1 MNCCTRQDP
10 AGFLLIVSTHVA
22 AVICKLLWAWKPTM
36 ASFTCIL
43 PLLRWLGQPGAH
55 RLLCLPICSL
65 DLRKW
70 LRAPR
75 GLRWELSGL
84 QDSRPHNGI
93 VTPFAFYGK
102 KQFTRQS
109 RLKRRH
115 EFLMG
120 GVPCVFRGIKNG
132 QWPCWHR
139 NSPSPPLML
148 FSRPRPTL
156 LSDSIHSSLPM
167 SCSVTVGASLLST
180 LWSLPS
186 PHW

>member
-1 MNCCTRQDP
+1 MNCYTRQDP
-10 AGFLLIVSTHVA
+10 ARFLLIVSAHVA
-22 AVICKLLWAWKPTM
+22 AVICQLLWAWKSQM
-36 ASFTCIL
+36 ASFTRVL
-43 PLLRWLGQPGAH
+43 PLLRRLGQPGAH

-93 VTPFAFYGK
+93 VTPFAFFGK

-120 GVPCVFRGIKNG
+120 RVTCVFRDIK
-132 QWPCWHR
+132 
-139 NSPSPPLML
+139 
-148 FSRPRPTL
+148 SRQ
-156 LSDSIHSSLPM
+156 
-167 SCSVTVGASLLST
+167 
-180 LWSLPS
+180 
-186 PHW
+186 